1 MTATAPFRVGGW
13 LPSDQ
18 AFLTSGCDLVA
29 KVEAEGDKPLLPVV
43 DEFRRLIEEDLE
55 GVSRNVKRYDRF
67 WIKGQPYSVAHMLAH
82 DPWTGQ
88 FTGGTIYQAFLS
100 AQLPPLAQPGGWPDR

>member
-1 MTATAPFRVGGW
+1 MASVIVSIATLKHHAYAV
-13 LPSDQ
+13 SV
-18 AFLTSGCDLVA
+18 FL
-29 KVEAEGDKPLLPVV
+29 
-43 DEFRRLIEEDLE
+43 
-55 GVSRNVKRYDRF
+55 F

-82 DPWTGQ
+82 DPWTGK